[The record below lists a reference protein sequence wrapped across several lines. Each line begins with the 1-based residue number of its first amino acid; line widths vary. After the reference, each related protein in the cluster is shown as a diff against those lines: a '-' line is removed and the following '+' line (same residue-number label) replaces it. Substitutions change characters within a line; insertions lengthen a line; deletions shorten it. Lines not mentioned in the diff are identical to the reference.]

1 METLIVEPLSRTAI
15 STAFPL
21 VHLVMP
27 RLDLQSWRR
36 FAHSELDGR
45 RGALAGILTAKWITR
60 QHLSGMV
67 CYRREPDLLQ
77 GQIMQIRNLIAID
90 ILETQPIILA
100 LMRFLGSLARAGGCS
115 KLHILVP
122 EDDFSL
128 LMLPGLITS
137 LHQSATI
144 TRCLDIHLSTENL
157 ATTEVGSPVL
167 ATVSSGLNDN
177 F

>member
-27 RLDLQSWRR
+27 RLDLQAWRR
-36 FAHSELDGR
+36 FAHSALDGR
-45 RGALAGILTAKWITR
+45 RGEMAGILTAKWITR

-115 KLHILVP
+115 KLNILVP

-137 LHQSATI
+137 LYHPATI
-144 TRCLDIHLSTENL
+144 NHCLDIHFSAENL
-157 ATTEVGSPVL
+157 ALMEDSITH
-167 ATVSSGLNDN
+167 SGDRD
-177 F
+177 FRPQ